1 MTKKLSISG
10 GSLVAKSLVQEDV
23 KYVFSISGGH
33 INPIYRGL
41 VEEGIEIITTRHEQA
56 AGNAAEGW
64 AKITRTPG
72 ICLVTAGPGFANIIP
87 ALISAYYSK
96 SPIVAIT
103 GHTPL
108 KHIDLYAS
116 QELDQIPLITP
127 VTKYAKMVY
136 DTARI
141 PQYIQEAFRAATA
154 ENMGPALVD
163 IPQDIQTLHWEI
175 DDENRYFNLP
185 PSKYRTQG
193 KTYPDPLLVK
203 EAAKLLV
210 EAQNPII
217 IAGSGVYWGNAA
229 EEIFSL
235 TEFMSIPLAYFDLGK
250 GCIPDLHPLSIG
262 NASQNP
268 ILCRADVILAI
279 GVTFEELLGF
289 GTNPMFYDPDVKV
302 INVDPDPTHLGKNRP
317 LSLGVVSSIAPF
329 LKELIFTLK
338 KITQVRNM
346 HLNWANTAKK
356 DRNELESL
364 IIGHVTESHEV
375 PIKPQRLT
383 KELQSF
389 LDHDTRL
396 ILDGGDTTVW
406 AQLILKADYPGQ
418 IIGSQGH
425 LGHLGAGLPMGIAA
439 KLAEPEKNIIV
450 LTGDGSFLFNG
461 AEIDTAIRYDLPL
474 VIIIENDSQ
483 WGMIAHNQDL
493 SWGERIGTTL
503 DEKGHID
510 YVKFA
515 ESLGGQGELVTR
527 PEDITNAVKK
537 ARDSGT
543 VSLVDVRI
551 DPFETNIL
559 NQLAAAKS
567 DPDYWK

>member
-1 MTKKLSISG
+1 LTDKLSISG
-10 GSLVAKSLVQEDV
+10 GSLVAKSLVREDV

-64 AKITRTPG
+64 AKTTRTPG
-72 ICLVTAGPGFANIIP
+72 VCLVTAGPGFSNVIP
-87 ALISAYYSK
+87 ALISAYYAR

-108 KHIDLYAS
+108 KYIDLYAS

-127 VTKYAKMVY
+127 VTKYAKMIY

-141 PQYIQEAFRAATA
+141 PQYIQEAFRTASA
-154 ENMGPALVD
+154 ENMGPVLLD

-175 DDENRYFNLP
+175 DDENKYFNLP
-185 PSKYRTQG
+185 PSGYRTQG
-193 KTYPDPLLVK
+193 KTYPDPLLIK
-203 EAAKLLV
+203 KALKLLI
-210 EAQNPII
+210 EADNPII
-217 IAGSGVYWGNAA
+217 LAGSGVYWGNAA
-229 EEIFSL
+229 ESLLSL

-250 GCIPDLHPLSIG
+250 GCIPDLHPLSVG

-268 ILCRADVILAI
+268 ILRRADVILAL
-279 GVTFEELLGF
+279 GVTFEELLGY

-302 INVDPDPTHLGKNRP
+302 INVDPDPTHIGKNRP
-317 LSLGVVSSIAPF
+317 LKLGIVSSIAPF
-329 LKELIFTLK
+329 LKELLLGLE
-338 KITQVRNM
+338 KITDTRNM
-346 HLNWANTAKK
+346 HSKWANTAKK
-356 DRNELESL
+356 DRIELESL
-364 IIGHVTESHEV
+364 IIGKTTESDELPV
-375 PIKPQRLT
+375 KPQRLT

-389 LDHDTRL
+389 LDNDTRL
-396 ILDGGDTTVW
+396 FLDGGDTTVW
-406 AQLILKADYPGQ
+406 AQLILKANYPGQ
-418 IIGSQGH
+418 IIGSQGPI
-425 LGHLGAGLPMGIAA
+425 GHLGAGLPMGIAA
-439 KLAEPEKNIIV
+439 KLAEPEKNIMV

-461 AEIDTAIRYDLPL
+461 AEIDTATRYDLPL
-474 VIIIENDSQ
+474 VIIVENDSQ

-510 YVKFA
+510 YVKFS

-527 PEDITNAVKK
+527 PEDIVDAIKR

-551 DPFETNIL
+551 DPAETNIL